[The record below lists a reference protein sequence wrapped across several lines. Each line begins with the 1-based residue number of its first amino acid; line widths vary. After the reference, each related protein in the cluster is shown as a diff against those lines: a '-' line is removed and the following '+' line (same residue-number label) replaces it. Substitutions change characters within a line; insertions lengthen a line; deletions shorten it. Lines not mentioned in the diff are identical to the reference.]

1 MLPYL
6 LRSMMKLSKLIIL
19 GVLMSLCWLCR
30 AQGQDT
36 ITLNYPVELMK
47 HYITSEE
54 YDLALE
60 TADMYLPVNAKADS
74 LTWLSAYIYKNRQD
88 FQAAAEAYTKVIEI
102 SQDSLLVTN
111 SADNLIILVPKLE
124 SRAAIDLLVAAVK
137 KVKDNINY
145 QRLIMKLA
153 NLYENNYLYSEAN
166 DIYTIILESEL
177 DFNERDLYIK
187 IATNKVFEKKYHEAV
202 EYADKAGAAIDS
214 VLSAEALFIEF
225 LSFQALGKNDQAL
238 PPLIKLY
245 NNFPEFAG
253 LFEINLNLADL
264 LLKAD
269 EKLAAWYVLEKF
281 YPSANKLE
289 KELILDKIKEVVDSI
304 NIDPGRMNSF
314 DNLNL
319 NFDSLIEQK

>member
-6 LRSMMKLSKLIIL
+6 LRSMMKRSNMIIL
-19 GVLMSLCWLCR
+19 AVLMSLCWLCE
-30 AQGQDT
+30 AQDQNT

-60 TADMYLPVNAKADS
+60 TAEKYLPEDANADS
-74 LTWLSAYIYKNRQD
+74 LIWLSAYIYKDRQE
-88 FQAAAEAYTKVIEI
+88 FQAAAERYNKVIEV

-111 SADNLIILVPKLE
+111 SAENLIILVPNLD
-124 SRAAIDLLVAAVK
+124 SRTAIDLLVSAVK
-137 KVKDNINY
+137 KVNDDKNY
-145 QRLIMKLA
+145 QKLIMELA
-153 NLYENNYLYSEAN
+153 RLYENNYLYSEAN
-166 DIYTIILESEL
+166 DIYSILLESDL
-177 DFNERDLYIK
+177 DINERDLYIK

-202 EYADKAGAAIDS
+202 EYADKADAAIDS

-245 NNFPEFAG
+245 NNFPEFAR

-264 LLKAD
+264 LLQAD

-281 YPSANKLE
+281 YPSASKLE
-289 KELILDKIKEVVDSI
+289 KELISDKIKEIVDSI
-304 NIDPGRMNSF
+304 EIDAGQMNYF
-314 DNLNL
+314 DNFDQ